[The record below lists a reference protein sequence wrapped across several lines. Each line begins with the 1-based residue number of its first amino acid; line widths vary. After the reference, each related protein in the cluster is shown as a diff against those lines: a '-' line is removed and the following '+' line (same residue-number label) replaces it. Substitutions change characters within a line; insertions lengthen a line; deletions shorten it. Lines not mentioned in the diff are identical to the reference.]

1 MISVIIP
8 VYNVEKY
15 LCECIDSVLGQ
26 TYQDYEVIL
35 VDDGS
40 TDSSGTICDKYAE
53 TNSRIKVIHRKNG
66 GLSEARNT
74 GFDAANGEYIYF
86 LDSDDYIRADALERM
101 YEASKKTNADIYFF
115 EAEVFY
121 DDKENVDNSVL
132 YERKSDYGT
141 ISSGKAAKKMMLE
154 NEFYTVVY
162 LHLYRRQFLIE
173 NKIRFYPGI
182 LHEDNLFSPLAFVRA
197 KSVTHIHDKLYY
209 RRMRSGSIMTTKF
222 DHRNFHGYC
231 VSLISLLKEI
241 DKYSYNT
248 DKRDFL
254 ELFILHRVRMILG
267 IYVTLSKEE
276 RVTMEN
282 DFKKLR
288 NALRVNSYLGD
299 KKIKIKFES
308 IEIYIIYIGIK
319 KRLKKRK

>member
-1 MISVIIP
+1 M
-8 VYNVEKY
+8 
-15 LCECIDSVLGQ
+15 
-26 TYQDYEVIL
+26 
-35 VDDGS
+35 
-40 TDSSGTICDKYAE
+40 
-53 TNSRIKVIHRKNG
+53 H
-66 GLSEARNT
+66 
-74 GFDAANGEYIYF
+74 
-86 LDSDDYIRADALERM
+86 
-101 YEASKKTNADIYFF
+101 EASKKTNADIYFF

-121 DDKENVDNSVL
+121 DDEENVDNSVL

>member
-86 LDSDDYIRADALERM
+86 LDIDDYIRADALERM
-101 YEASKKTNADIYFF
+101 HEASKKTNADIYFF

-154 NEFYTVVY
+154 NEFYTAVP
-162 LHLYRRQFLIE
+162 LHLYRRQYLIE

-241 DKYSYNT
+241 NKHSYET

>member
-241 DKYSYNT
+241 DKYSYET

>member
-241 DKYSYNT
+241 DKYSYET

-308 IEIYIIYIGIK
+308 VEIYIIYIGIK

>member
-1 MISVIIP
+1 MEDKMISVIIP

-101 YEASKKTNADIYFF
+101 HEASKKTNADIYFF

-162 LHLYRRQFLIE
+162 LHLYRKQFLIE
-173 NKIRFYPGI
+173 NKIRFY
-182 LHEDNLFSPLAFVRA
+182 
-197 KSVTHIHDKLYY
+197 TY
-209 RRMRSGSIMTTKF
+209 T
-222 DHRNFHGYC
+222 
-231 VSLISLLKEI
+231 
-241 DKYSYNT
+241 
-248 DKRDFL
+248 
-254 ELFILHRVRMILG
+254 
-267 IYVTLSKEE
+267 
-276 RVTMEN
+276 
-282 DFKKLR
+282 
-288 NALRVNSYLGD
+288 
-299 KKIKIKFES
+299 
-308 IEIYIIYIGIK
+308 
-319 KRLKKRK
+319 